1 MSLLMLDLY
10 FAMTFQFC
18 IISKNSLVLQV
29 ADELPLA
36 QWLPAHLHCFV
47 SISGAFPGMAFF
59 FFFLTE
65 NLCLFIFG
73 NHGSHLIRIFNYVS
87 LQSGAS
93 VGLF

>member
-59 FFFLTE
+59 FFFFNRKLV
-65 NLCLFIFG
+65 FIYFW
-73 NHGSHLIRIFNYVS
+73 
-87 LQSGAS
+87 
-93 VGLF
+93 